1 MPLLAL
7 LERLIVEDLARAVDN
22 RTTFAADLFDQ
33 MREATFDGVG
43 ITRASYGEGEQKAHD
58 IMAEAARSLGL
69 GVAQDPACNSYF
81 TLAGK
86 NRRAPSVLIGSHLD
100 SVAQGGNFDG
110 AAGVVSGLTALGALK
125 DAGITPNVD
134 VTVMGIRAEE
144 SAWFGVSYLGS
155 RAALGLLPKG
165 ALEAKRSDNGRSL
178 AEHMAAMG
186 GDPEALE
193 KGPPILDTSLIRAF
207 LEPHIEQGPVL
218 DQKEIPIGVVTGIRG
233 NRRLPQ
239 ARCLGR
245 YAHCG
250 GEPRWNRQ
258 DAVIAVSEFVLALD
272 AIWTETEAGGG
283 DFAYTVGKFFTD
295 AKRHAMTIVNGEVEF
310 SLDLRSLDP
319 KFLAEM
325 EGRLD
330 EIARAIAARRGVRF
344 ELGQVTKAAPGRM
357 DTIIRN
363 SLWQGVR
370 EKGIQAMEIASGAA
384 HDSAAFAAAGVPT
397 SMIFIR
403 NANGSH
409 NPDEAMRIEDFM
421 VATDLLAWQLTRF

>member
-1 MPLLAL
+1 M
-7 LERLIVEDLARAVDN
+7 EELARAVAD
-22 RTTFAADLFDQ
+22 RTQFAADLFAE
-33 MREATFDGVG
+33 MEKHTHDGIG

-58 IMAEAARSLGL
+58 IMAEAARELGL

-81 TLAGK
+81 TLPGK

-110 AAGVVSGLTALGALK
+110 AAGVVSGLTALAALK
-125 DAGITPNVD
+125 DAGVQPNVD

-155 RAALGLLPKG
+155 RAALGMLPAG
-165 ALEAKRSDNGRSL
+165 ALDAKRSDNGRSL
-178 AEHMAAMG
+178 ADHIAEMG
-186 GDPEALE
+186 GDPEALQR
-193 KGPPILDTSLIRAF
+193 GPAILDTSLVRAF

-233 NRRLPQ
+233 NRRLPH
-239 ARCLGR
+239 ARCIGR

-258 DAVIAVSEFVLALD
+258 DAVIAVSEFVMALD
-272 AIWTETEAGGG
+272 AVWTETEAGGG

-295 AKRHAMTIVNGEVEF
+295 AGRHAMTIVNGEVQF
-310 SLDLRSLDP
+310 SLDIRSLDP
-319 KFLAEM
+319 DFLIEM
-325 EGRLD
+325 EDRLQ
-330 EIARAIAARRGVRF
+330 EIARAITARRGVRF

-370 EKGIQAMEIASGAA
+370 EKGHPAIEIASGAA

-397 SMIFIR
+397 AMIFIR

>member
-1 MPLLAL
+1 MEPRPL
-7 LERLIVEDLARAVDN
+7 EDLARAVAN
-22 RTTFAADLFDQ
+22 RTQFAADLFDA
-33 MREATFDGVG
+33 MAKVTHDGVG
-43 ITRASYGEGEQKAHD
+43 ITRASYGEGEQKAHA
-58 IMAEAARSLGL
+58 IMAETARSLGL
-69 GVAQDPACNSYF
+69 GVMQDDACNSYF
-81 TLAGK
+81 TLPGK
-86 NRRAPSVLIGSHLD
+86 NQDAPAVLIGSHLD

-110 AAGVVSGLTALGALK
+110 AAGVVSGLTALAALK
-125 DAGITPNVD
+125 DAGVVPTGP

-155 RAALGLLPKG
+155 RAALGMLPPG
-165 ALEAKRSDNGRSL
+165 ALQAKRSDSGRSL
-178 AEHMAAMG
+178 AEHIAECG
-186 GDPEALE
+186 GDPEKLEGGQALF
-193 KGPPILDTSLIRAF
+193 DTSLIRAF

-218 DQKEIPIGVVTGIRG
+218 EERELPIGIVTGIRG

-250 GEPRWNRQ
+250 GEPRWNRR
-258 DAVIAVSEFVLALD
+258 DAVIAVAEFVLALD

-295 AKRHAMTIVNGEVEF
+295 PVRHAMTVINGDVQF
-310 SLDLRSLDP
+310 SLDLRSLNPD
-319 KFLAEM
+319 FLVQM
-325 EGRLD
+325 EGRID
-330 EIARAIAARRGVRF
+330 EVARSIEARRGVRF
-344 ELGQVTKAAPGRM
+344 ELGPVTKAAPGRM
-357 DTIIRN
+357 DTIVRN

-370 EKGIQAMEIASGAA
+370 EKGLGAMEIASGAA

-397 SMIFIR
+397 AMIFIR
-403 NANGSH
+403 NAHGSH

>member
-1 MPLLAL
+1 M
-7 LERLIVEDLARAVDN
+7 EELARAVAD
-22 RTTFAADLFDQ
+22 RTQFAADLFAE
-33 MREATFDGVG
+33 MEKHTHDGIG

-58 IMAEAARSLGL
+58 IMAEAARELGL

-81 TLAGK
+81 TLPGK

-110 AAGVVSGLTALGALK
+110 AAGVVSGLTALAALK
-125 DAGITPNVD
+125 DAGVQPNVD

-155 RAALGLLPKG
+155 RAALGMLPAG
-165 ALEAKRSDNGRSL
+165 ALDAKRSDNGRSL
-178 AEHMAAMG
+178 ADHIAEMG
-186 GDPEALE
+186 GDPEALQR
-193 KGPPILDTSLIRAF
+193 GPAILDTSLVRAF

-233 NRRLPQ
+233 NRRLPH
-239 ARCLGR
+239 ARCIGR

-258 DAVIAVSEFVLALD
+258 DAVIAVSEFVMALD
-272 AIWTETEAGGG
+272 AVWTETEAGGG

-295 AKRHAMTIVNGEVEF
+295 AGRHAMTIVNGEVQF

-319 KFLAEM
+319 DFRIEM
-325 EGRLD
+325 EDRLQ
-330 EIARAIAARRGVRF
+330 EIARAITARRGVRF

-370 EKGIQAMEIASGAA
+370 EKGHPAVEIASGAA

-397 SMIFIR
+397 AMIFIR

>member
-1 MPLLAL
+1 

-22 RTTFAADLFDQ
+22 RTAFAADLFDQ
-33 MREATFDGVG
+33 LQKATFDGIG

-81 TLAGK
+81 TLPGK

-110 AAGVVSGLTALGALK
+110 AAGVVSGLTALAAMK
-125 DAGITPNVD
+125 DAGITPSVD
-134 VTVMGIRAEE
+134 VTIMGIRAEE

-155 RAALGLLPKG
+155 RAALGMLPQG
-165 ALEAKRSDNGRSL
+165 ALDAKRADNGGSL
-178 AEHMAAMG
+178 ADHIAALG
-186 GDPEALE
+186 GDPEALVG
-193 KGPPILDTSLIRAF
+193 GPAVLDTSLIRAF
-207 LEPHIEQGPVL
+207 LEPHIEQGPL
-218 DQKEIPIGVVTGIRG
+218 LEERETPIGIVTGIRG
-233 NRRLPQ
+233 NRRLPA
-239 ARCLGR
+239 ARCIGR

-258 DAVIAVSEFVLALD
+258 DAVIAVSEFVMALD

-295 AKRHAMTIVNGEVEF
+295 AQRHAMTVINGDVEF

-319 KFLAEM
+319 EFLVAM
-325 EGRLD
+325 ESRLD

-344 ELGQVTKAAPGRM
+344 ELGNVTKAAPGRM
-357 DTIIRN
+357 DTIVRN
-363 SLWQGVR
+363 SLWQGVH
-370 EKGIQAMEIASGAA
+370 EKGLNAVEIASGAA
-384 HDSAAFAAAGVPT
+384 HDAAAFAAAGVPT
-397 SMIFIR
+397 AMIFIR
-403 NANGSH
+403 NAHGSH

-421 VATDLLAWQLTRF
+421 VATDLLAWQVTRF

>member
-1 MPLLAL
+1 M
-7 LERLIVEDLARAVDN
+7 EK
-22 RTTFAADLFDQ
+22 
-33 MREATFDGVG
+33 ATHDGVG
-43 ITRASYGEGEQKAHD
+43 ITRASYGEGEQKTHA
-58 IMAEAARSLGL
+58 IMAEAAKSLGL

-81 TLAGK
+81 TLPGK
-86 NRRAPSVLIGSHLD
+86 NRRAPAVLIGSHLD

-110 AAGVVSGLTALGALK
+110 AAGVVSGLTALAALK
-125 DAGITPNVD
+125 DAGITPACD

-155 RAALGLLPKG
+155 RAALGMLPNG

-178 AEHMAAMG
+178 AEHIAECG
-186 GDPEALE
+186 GDPEAL
-193 KGPPILDTSLIRAF
+193 KGGPAILDTSLVRAF

-218 DQKEIPIGVVTGIRG
+218 DERETPIGIVTGIRG
-233 NRRLPQ
+233 NRRLPA

-272 AIWTETEAGGG
+272 GIWTEIEAAGS
-283 DFAYTVGKFFTD
+283 DFAFTVGKFSTD
-295 AKRHAMTIVNGEVEF
+295 PDRHAMTIVNGEVRF

-319 KFLAEM
+319 AFLLAM
-325 EGRLD
+325 ESRLE
-330 EIARAIAARRGVRF
+330 EIARSISARRGVRF
-344 ELGQVTKAAPGRM
+344 DLGQITRAAPGRM
-357 DTIIRN
+357 DTILRN

-370 EKGIQAMEIASGAA
+370 EKGLDAIEIASGAA

-397 SMIFIR
+397 AMIFIR

>member
-1 MPLLAL
+1 M
-7 LERLIVEDLARAVDN
+7 EELARAVAD
-22 RTTFAADLFDQ
+22 RTQFAADLFAE
-33 MREATFDGVG
+33 MEKHTHDGIG

-58 IMAEAARSLGL
+58 IMAEAARELGL

-81 TLAGK
+81 TLPGK

-110 AAGVVSGLTALGALK
+110 AAGVVSGLTALAALK
-125 DAGITPNVD
+125 DAGVQPNVD

-155 RAALGLLPKG
+155 RAALGMLPAG
-165 ALEAKRSDNGRSL
+165 ALDAKRSDNGRSL
-178 AEHMAAMG
+178 ADHIAEMG
-186 GDPEALE
+186 GDPEALQR
-193 KGPPILDTSLIRAF
+193 GPAILDTSLVRAF

-233 NRRLPQ
+233 NRRLPH
-239 ARCLGR
+239 ARCIGR

-258 DAVIAVSEFVLALD
+258 DAVIAVSEFVMALD
-272 AIWTETEAGGG
+272 AVWTETEAGGG

-295 AKRHAMTIVNGEVEF
+295 AGRHAMTIVNGEVQF

-319 KFLAEM
+319 DFLIEM
-325 EGRLD
+325 EDRLQ
-330 EIARAIAARRGVRF
+330 EIARAITARRGVRF

-370 EKGIQAMEIASGAA
+370 EKGHPAIEIASGAA

-397 SMIFIR
+397 AMIFIL
-403 NANGSH
+403 SLIH
-409 NPDEAMRIEDFM
+409 I
-421 VATDLLAWQLTRF
+421 

>member
-1 MPLLAL
+1 M
-7 LERLIVEDLARAVDN
+7 DQLARAVAD
-22 RTTFAADLFDQ
+22 RTQFAADLFEELARQ
-33 MREATFDGVG
+33 THDGIG
-43 ITRASYGEGEQKAHD
+43 ITRASYGEGEQKAHAL
-58 IMAEAARSLGL
+58 MAETARSLGL

-81 TLAGK
+81 TLPGK
-86 NRRAPSVLIGSHLD
+86 SRRAPSVLIGSHLD

-110 AAGVVSGLTALGALK
+110 AAGVVAGLTALAALK
-125 DAGITPNVD
+125 DAGITPSVD
-134 VTVMGIRAEE
+134 VTVMGVRAEE

-155 RAALGLLPKG
+155 RAALGMLPNG

-178 AEHMAAMG
+178 ADHIAECG
-186 GDPEALE
+186 GDPEALSS
-193 KGPPILDTSLIRAF
+193 GPGVLDTSLIRAF

-218 DQKEIPIGVVTGIRG
+218 EERETPVGIVTGIRG
-233 NRRLPQ
+233 NRRLPS
-239 ARCLGR
+239 ARCFGR

-258 DAVIAVSEFVLALD
+258 DAVIGVSEFVMALD

-319 KFLAEM
+319 KFLGKM
-325 EGRLD
+325 EGRLN
-330 EIARAIAARRGVRF
+330 EIARNIEARRGVRF
-344 ELGQVTKAAPGRM
+344 DLGQVTKAAPGRM
-357 DTIIRN
+357 DTVIRN

-370 EKGIQAMEIASGAA
+370 EREIKAMEIASGAA

-397 SMIFIR
+397 AMIFIR
-403 NANGSH
+403 NAHGSH

>member
-1 MPLLAL
+1 MP
-7 LERLIVEDLARAVDN
+7 DLARAVAN
-22 RTTFAADLFDQ
+22 RTEFAADLFD
-33 MREATFDGVG
+33 RLAKTSHDGIG
-43 ITRASYGEGEQKAHD
+43 ITRASYGKGEQKAHAM
-58 IMAEAARSLGL
+58 MAEAAKSLGL
-69 GVAQDPACNSYF
+69 GVAQDPACNTYM
-81 TLAGK
+81 TLPGK
-86 NRRAPSVLIGSHLD
+86 NRRAPAVLIGSHLD

-110 AAGVVSGLTALGALK
+110 AAGVVSGLTALAALK
-125 DAGITPNVD
+125 DAGITPASD

-155 RAALGLLPKG
+155 RAALGMLPNG
-165 ALEAKRSDNGRSL
+165 ALDAKRADNGRSL
-178 AEHMAAMG
+178 AEHIAECG
-186 GDPEALE
+186 GDPEALRG
-193 KGPPILDTSLIRAF
+193 GPGILDTGLIRAF

-218 DQKEIPIGVVTGIRG
+218 EERETPIGIVTGIRG
-233 NRRLPQ
+233 NRRLPH

-258 DAVIAVSEFVLALD
+258 DAVIAVSELVLALD

-295 AKRHAMTIVNGEVEF
+295 PGRHAMTIVNGEVQF

-319 KFLAEM
+319 ALLLSM
-325 EGRLD
+325 EGRLE
-330 EIARAIAARRGVRF
+330 EIARSIAARRGVRF
-344 ELGQVTKAAPGRM
+344 ELGQITRAAPGRM
-357 DTIIRN
+357 DTIVRN

-370 EKGIQAMEIASGAA
+370 EKGLGAVEIASGAA
-384 HDSAAFAAAGVPT
+384 HDAAAFAAAGVPT
-397 SMIFIR
+397 AMIFIR

-421 VATDLLAWQLTRF
+421 AATDLLAWQLTRF

>member
-110 AAGVVSGLTALGALK
+110 AAGVVSGLTALAALK

-178 AEHMAAMG
+178 AEHLKIRFP
-186 GDPEALE
+186 DFKPEH
-193 KGPPILDTSLIRAF
+193 ILD
-207 LEPHIEQGPVL
+207 
-218 DQKEIPIGVVTGIRG
+218 IG
-233 NRRLPQ
+233 
-239 ARCLGR
+239 C
-245 YAHCG
+245 
-250 GEPRWNRQ
+250 
-258 DAVIAVSEFVLALD
+258 
-272 AIWTETEAGGG
+272 
-283 DFAYTVGKFFTD
+283 TVGHNLLPFVDGRSDPVYQFVGPFT
-295 AKRHAMTIVNGEVEF
+295 RHGNGVY
-310 SLDLRSLDP
+310 R
-319 KFLAEM
+319 
-325 EGRLD
+325 
-330 EIARAIAARRGVRF
+330 
-344 ELGQVTKAAPGRM
+344 T
-357 DTIIRN
+357 
-363 SLWQGVR
+363 
-370 EKGIQAMEIASGAA
+370 
-384 HDSAAFAAAGVPT
+384 AAGRFL
-397 SMIFIR
+397 S
-403 NANGSH
+403 
-409 NPDEAMRIEDFM
+409 EA
-421 VATDLLAWQLTRF
+421 

>member
-1 MPLLAL
+1 
-7 LERLIVEDLARAVDN
+7 
-22 RTTFAADLFDQ
+22 
-33 MREATFDGVG
+33 
-43 ITRASYGEGEQKAHD
+43 
-58 IMAEAARSLGL
+58 
-69 GVAQDPACNSYF
+69 
-81 TLAGK
+81 
-86 NRRAPSVLIGSHLD
+86 
-100 SVAQGGNFDG
+100 
-110 AAGVVSGLTALGALK
+110 
-125 DAGITPNVD
+125 
-134 VTVMGIRAEE
+134 MGIRAEE

-155 RAALGLLPKG
+155 RAALGMLPAG
-165 ALEAKRSDNGRSL
+165 ALDAKRSDNGRSL
-178 AEHMAAMG
+178 ADHIAEMG
-186 GDPEALE
+186 GDPEALQR
-193 KGPPILDTSLIRAF
+193 GPAILDTSLVRAF

-233 NRRLPQ
+233 NRRLPH
-239 ARCLGR
+239 ARCIGR

-258 DAVIAVSEFVLALD
+258 DAVIAVSEFVMALD
-272 AIWTETEAGGG
+272 AVWTETEAGGG

-295 AKRHAMTIVNGEVEF
+295 AGRHAMTIVNGEVQF

-319 KFLAEM
+319 DFLIEM
-325 EGRLD
+325 EDRLQ
-330 EIARAIAARRGVRF
+330 EIARAITARRGVRF

-370 EKGIQAMEIASGAA
+370 EKGHPAIEIASGAA

-397 SMIFIR
+397 AMIFIR

-409 NPDEAMRIEDFM
+409 NPDEAMRVEDFM

>member
-1 MPLLAL
+1 
-7 LERLIVEDLARAVDN
+7 VEDLARAVAD
-22 RTTFAADLFDQ
+22 RTGFAADLFDQ
-33 MREATFDGVG
+33 LEKATHDGVG
-43 ITRASYGEGEQKAHD
+43 ITRASYGEGEQKAHE

-81 TLAGK
+81 TLPGK
-86 NRRAPSVLIGSHLD
+86 HRRAPSVLIGSHLD
-100 SVAQGGNFDG
+100 SVPQGGNFDG
-110 AAGVVSGLTALGALK
+110 AAGVVSGLTALAALK
-125 DAGITPNVD
+125 DAGITPSVD

-155 RAALGLLPKG
+155 RSALGTLPPG
-165 ALEAKRSDNGRSL
+165 ALDAKRADNGRSL
-178 AEHMAAMG
+178 AEHMAALG
-186 GDPEALE
+186 GDPEAL
-193 KGPPILDTSLIRAF
+193 KGPPILDTSLVRAF

-218 DQKEIPIGVVTGIRG
+218 DEREIPIGVVTGIRG
-233 NRRLPQ
+233 NRRLPA

-258 DAVIAVSEFVLALD
+258 DAVVAVSEFVTALD
-272 AIWTETEAGGG
+272 AIWAEVEAGKD

-295 AKRHAMTIVNGEVEF
+295 PNRHAMTIVNGDVQF
-310 SLDLRSLDP
+310 SLDLRSLEAD
-319 KFLAEM
+319 FLDEM
-325 EGRLD
+325 EQRVQ
-330 EIARAIAARRGVRF
+330 EIARSIAARRGVRF

-357 DTIIRN
+357 DTVIRN

-370 EKGIQAMEIASGAA
+370 EKGISAIEIASGAA

-397 SMIFIR
+397 AMIFIR

-409 NPDEAMRIEDFM
+409 NPDEAMQIEDFM
-421 VATDLLAWQLTRF
+421 VASDLLAWQLTRF

>member
-1 MPLLAL
+1 MEHLAHT
-7 LERLIVEDLARAVDN
+7 VAK
-22 RTTFAADLFDQ
+22 RTRFATDLFAEMQ
-33 MREATFDGVG
+33 KHTHDGIG
-43 ITRASYGEGEQKAHD
+43 ITRASYGEGEQKAHE
-58 IMAEAARSLGL
+58 IMAETARSLGL

-81 TLAGK
+81 TLPGK

-110 AAGVVSGLTALGALK
+110 AAGVVAGLTALAALK

-155 RAALGLLPKG
+155 RAALGMLPAG
-165 ALEAKRSDNGRSL
+165 ALEAKRADTGRSL
-178 AEHMAAMG
+178 ADHMAELG
-186 GDPEALE
+186 GDPEALQS
-193 KGPPILDTSLIRAF
+193 GPPILDTSLVRAF

-218 DQKEIPIGVVTGIRG
+218 EERGIPIGIVTGIRG
-233 NRRLPQ
+233 NRRLPH

-258 DAVIAVSEFVLALD
+258 DAVIAVSEFVMALD

-283 DFAYTVGKFFTD
+283 DFAFTVGKFFTD
-295 AKRHAMTIVNGEVEF
+295 PGRHAMTIVNGDVQF

-319 KFLAEM
+319 DFLVEM
-325 EGRLD
+325 EERLE
-330 EIARAIAARRGVRF
+330 EIARAIATRRGVRF
-344 ELGQVTKAAPGRM
+344 ELGQMTKAAPGRM
-357 DTIIRN
+357 DTVVRN

-370 EKGIQAMEIASGAA
+370 EKNLNAIEIASGAA

-397 SMIFIR
+397 AMIFIR

>member
-1 MPLLAL
+1 MEHLAHT
-7 LERLIVEDLARAVDN
+7 VAK
-22 RTTFAADLFDQ
+22 RTRFAADLFAE
-33 MREATFDGVG
+33 MEKHTHDGIG
-43 ITRASYGEGEQKAHD
+43 ITRASYGEGEQKAHE

-81 TLAGK
+81 TLPGK
-86 NRRAPSVLIGSHLD
+86 NRRAPSVLVGSHLD
-100 SVAQGGNFDG
+100 FVAQGGNYDG
-110 AAGVVSGLTALGALK
+110 AAGVVAGLTALAALK

-155 RAALGLLPKG
+155 RAALGMLPAG
-165 ALEAKRSDNGRSL
+165 ALDAKRGDTGRSL
-178 AEHMAAMG
+178 AEHMARLG
-186 GDPEALE
+186 GDPEALQS
-193 KGPPILDTSLIRAF
+193 GPPILDTSLVRAF

-218 DQKEIPIGVVTGIRG
+218 EERGIPVGIVTGIRG
-233 NRRLPQ
+233 NRRLPH

-258 DAVIAVSEFVLALD
+258 DAVIAVSEFVMALD

-295 AKRHAMTIVNGEVEF
+295 PNRHAMTIVNGDVQF

-319 KFLAEM
+319 DFLEEM
-325 EGRLD
+325 EERLED
-330 EIARAIAARRGVRF
+330 IARAIATRRGVRF
-344 ELGQVTKAAPGRM
+344 ELGQMTKAAPGRM
-357 DTIIRN
+357 DTIVRN

-370 EKGIQAMEIASGAA
+370 DKGLNAIEIASGAA

-397 SMIFIR
+397 AMIFIR

>member
-1 MPLLAL
+1 M
-7 LERLIVEDLARAVDN
+7 EHLARAVIN
-22 RTTFAADLFDQ
+22 RTQFAADLFDQ
-33 MREATFDGVG
+33 LEKTSHDGVG
-43 ITRASYGEGEQKAHD
+43 ITRASYGEGEQKAHAL
-58 IMAEAARSLGL
+58 MAEAAKSLGL

-81 TLAGK
+81 TLPGQ
-86 NRRAPSVLIGSHLD
+86 NRRAPAVLIGSHLD
-100 SVAQGGNFDG
+100 SVPQGGNFDG
-110 AAGVVSGLTALGALK
+110 AAGVVSGLTALAALK
-125 DAGITPNVD
+125 DAGITPASD

-165 ALEAKRSDNGRSL
+165 ALDAKRSDNGRSL
-178 AEHMAAMG
+178 ADHIAECG
-186 GDPEALE
+186 GNPESLQG
-193 KGPPILDTSLIRAF
+193 GPAILDTSLIRAF

-218 DQKEIPIGVVTGIRG
+218 EERETPIGIVTGIRG
-233 NRRLPQ
+233 NRRLPH
-239 ARCLGR
+239 ARCLGQ

-295 AKRHAMTIVNGEVEF
+295 PARHAMTIVNGEVRF

-319 KFLAEM
+319 AFLQVM
-325 EGRLD
+325 EGRLE
-330 EIARAIAARRGVRF
+330 EIARSIAARRGVRF
-344 ELGQVTKAAPGRM
+344 ELGQITRAAPGRM
-357 DTIIRN
+357 DTILRN

-370 EKGIQAMEIASGAA
+370 EKGMNAIEIASGAA

-397 SMIFIR
+397 AMIFIR
-403 NANGSH
+403 NDHGSH
-409 NPDEAMRIEDFM
+409 NPDEAMQIEDFM